1 MRARKSRLPSIPA
14 AMLLAAIPAGFA
26 APADGPQ
33 PFATAPP
40 APFNAMGRTDAPV
53 AIIEYSDLQCP
64 YCARFA
70 LQTFPKIKR
79 DYVDT
84 GKVRYVA
91 RDLPLPSH
99 AFAVAAAVAV
109 RCAGGQGKFWAFR
122 EALFARQSELGRPPY
137 DALAA
142 ELALDVPRFQACR
155 NDGAAE
161 AAVRADAERARSL
174 GITSTP
180 SFLIGQPVEGGIHG
194 EKFSGAEPY
203 EKFAK
208 RIEEALEAVK

>member
-1 MRARKSRLPSIPA
+1 
-14 AMLLAAIPAGFA
+14 MLLAVTPAGFA
-26 APADGPQ
+26 AAADGPE
-33 PFATAPP
+33 PLATAPS
-40 APFNAMGRTDAPV
+40 APFNAMGRADAPV

-70 LQTFPKIKR
+70 MQTFPRIKR

-91 RDLPLPSH
+91 RDLPLPFH

-109 RCAGGQGKFWAFR
+109 RCAGEQGGFWAYR
-122 EALFARQSELGRPPY
+122 EALFARQSELGRSPY

-142 ELALDVPRFQACR
+142 GLSLDVPQFQTCR

-180 SFLIGQPVEGGIHG
+180 SFLIGEPVEGGIHG
-194 EKFSGAEPY
+194 EKFSGAESY
-203 EKFAK
+203 EEFAK